1 MCGLVANYLTIVRK
15 IHDNG
20 AKWCG
25 SVVCFFQQKSFLFA
39 QKPCLLEGPK
49 KSWETN
55 VKHQLKCEKKSGRSQ
70 KNLNKCANLA
80 LAECV
85 SQTPVRA

>member
-1 MCGLVANYLTIVRK
+1 MCGLVANYSTIVRK

-39 QKPCLLEGPK
+39 QKHCLLEGPK
-49 KSWETN
+49 KRWETN
-55 VKHQLKCEKKSGRSQ
+55 VKHPLKCEKNVEEARKI
-70 KNLNKCANLA
+70 
-80 LAECV
+80 
-85 SQTPVRA
+85 